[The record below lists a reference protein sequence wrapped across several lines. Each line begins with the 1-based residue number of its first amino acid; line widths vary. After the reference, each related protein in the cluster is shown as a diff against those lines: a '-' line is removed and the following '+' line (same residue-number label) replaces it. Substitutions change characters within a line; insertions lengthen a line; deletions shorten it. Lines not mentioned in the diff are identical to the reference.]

1 MKLIFSFIFS
11 FRRRIQADVALQMI
25 ADDDSNIPVTSDDEN
40 LSDEDDEVEFD
51 IDQQTLDSADNS
63 DDDGDDESTTSNN
76 G

>member
-1 MKLIFSFIFS
+1 
-11 FRRRIQADVALQMI
+11 MI